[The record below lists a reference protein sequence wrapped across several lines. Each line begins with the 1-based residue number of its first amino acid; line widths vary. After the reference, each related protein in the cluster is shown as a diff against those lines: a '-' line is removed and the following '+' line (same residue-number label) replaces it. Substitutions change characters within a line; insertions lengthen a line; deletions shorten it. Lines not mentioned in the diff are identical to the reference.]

1 MGACFGTQKAVDVD
15 IESDEEERLYG
26 FGSDIL
32 NLLKNAN
39 IADAIAGFLADWEI
53 LHVFAFK
60 VGSSFHVTPE
70 TLAIIYN
77 DETAQNKWEDLMMS
91 TIAELPRLHSRRSAF
106 MHSVKCRYCV
116 PWDSEER
123 EFKST
128 FTSIIQHGIL
138 QEFFWMMQD
147 TERFR
152 RKYDGFDSAHELIRT
167 LLIGCGGLLSGPDMD
182 NVKHLEDVHE
192 NEKIIIPTQMFSKS
206 FKFLL
211 HDQNAIQF
219 EEEMHPEYVAPTPGL
234 RSSLM
239 ETQKTII
246 LDSSAIHMGT
256 PYLNASPTLSPTNK
270 SPRKILSAGSSSS
283 KLLSV
288 DSDMSPV

>member
-1 MGACFGTQKAVDVD
+1 MGACFGTQKEVDVD
-15 IESDEEERLYG
+15 MDSDEEEELFGYG
-26 FGSDIL
+26 GIIL
-32 NLLKNAN
+32 NLLQTENV
-39 IADAIAGFLADWEI
+39 ADAIAGFLADWEI

-60 VGSSFHVTPE
+60 MGASFRVTPE

-77 DETAQNKWEDLMMS
+77 DEEAQNKWEDLVMS

-106 MHSVKCRYCV
+106 MHSVKCKYSV

-128 FTSIIQHGIL
+128 FTSVIQHGIL

-152 RKYDGFDSAHELIRT
+152 RKYEPVDSAHALIRA

-182 NVKHLEDVHE
+182 NVKHLEDTHE
-192 NEKIIIPTQMFSKS
+192 NEKMIIPTHMFPKS

-211 HDQNAIQF
+211 HDQNAAQF

-234 RSSLM
+234 RSSLI
-239 ETQKTII
+239 ETQFTMV
-246 LDSSAIHMGT
+246 LNSSAHILGT
-256 PYLNASPTLSPTNK
+256 PTLCEPERSPTASPKNASSNRLLPVNK
-270 SPRKILSAGSSSS
+270 
-283 KLLSV
+283 
-288 DSDMSPV
+288 DMSPV